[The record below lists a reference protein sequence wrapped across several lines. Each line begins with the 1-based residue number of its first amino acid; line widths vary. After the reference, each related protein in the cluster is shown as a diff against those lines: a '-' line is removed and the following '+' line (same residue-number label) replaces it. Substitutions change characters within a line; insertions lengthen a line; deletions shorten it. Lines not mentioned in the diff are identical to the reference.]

1 MRGAMVVAG
10 GVGLVV
16 AMLVGVAACGV
27 FVPAPEPS
35 SAYTVSVA
43 PGLHPRM
50 AAADAVSVT
59 HGYLDEQTP
68 ELAVPD
74 MHVPANV
81 THVWAVTATDA
92 RTLDPCIP
100 VENSEAIVWVTM
112 GAGDYLNLRSHSW
125 SSNYSQ
131 AAAADPA
138 QRACLGP
145 SHEGTMVVRR
155 RDRRDPWRLPRES
168 RRFCPNR
175 HGRARVD
182 GAARPAGGSTPLA
195 PTTACSDGPS
205 SAEAQSLTSSAPRRR
220 TATRPKER

>member
-1 MRGAMVVAG
+1 MRGVMAVAG
-10 GVGLVV
+10 RVGLVV
-16 AMLVGVAACGV
+16 ALLVGVAACGV
-27 FVPAPEPS
+27 FGPAPEPS

-50 AAADAVSVT
+50 VAADVVSVI

-145 SHEGTMVVRR
+145 SHEGTMVV
-155 RDRRDPWRLPRES
+155 DDATGEILGVFPGS
-168 RRFCPNR
+168 
-175 HGRARVD
+175 HD
-182 GAARPAGGSTPLA
+182 GSA
-195 PTTACSDGPS
+195 PT
-205 SAEAQSLTSSAPRRR
+205 
-220 TATRPKER
+220 ATGGLG